1 MVYFLLNQE
10 MRGRLNQVISM
21 SRRGWFALYDP
32 VSYGLFS
39 GGIFNA
45 AGFKAGG
52 LEGDGD
58 Y

>member
-1 MVYFLLNQE
+1 